1 MILTAFV
8 ALLYPLVVQY
18 RRGGLYKALAPVAAF
33 FVLLDV
39 LANYTEWT
47 FVFGLPAKGDWT
59 LTHRLRRMESADAL
73 PARRAFA
80 QLVNTFLHACE
91 YDGHH

>member
-8 ALLYPLVVQY
+8 ALLYPVVVQY
-18 RRGGLYKALAPVAAF
+18 RRGGLYKTLAPVAAF
-33 FVLLDV
+33 FLLLDV
-39 LANYTEWT
+39 LANYTEWA

-59 LTHRLRRMESADAL
+59 LTHRLRRMEREDPL

-80 QLVNTFLHACE
+80 RGVNTFLHACE
-91 YDGHH
+91 YDGRH